1 MAVGAYVTV
10 PAPARQPHR
19 YGLFS
24 AATIVDT
31 TTPHEQMGVQWSP
44 LPCDRP
50 DYWPHDCP
58 TPPDATKTPT
68 TQPPTQHALP
78 ITIYGSFECRLVGY
92 SITEATARAREHL
105 TAGEQHAVE
114 YALWTGISNNTPT
127 LTGADTLDLG
137 TASCPAAL
145 LSLIYAHTDTHFV
158 GEPLI
163 HIPRAAVPWFG
174 DQLVRDNGRLT
185 TKLGTPVA
193 AGAGYSEA
201 NTGPTGEPAPD
212 GAFWVYAT
220 GPIVL
225 RRGPIHDVPTPA
237 HQGFNTR
244 TNDFTALSERR
255 YLAMWDCL
263 TVAALFTPRC
273 G

>member
-1 MAVGAYVTV
+1 GSRPTRFPHAPTGPHPLYPIPQEGTQMAVGAYVTV

-92 SITEATARAREHL
+92 SITEATAR
-105 TAGEQHAVE
+105 
-114 YALWTGISNNTPT
+114 
-127 LTGADTLDLG
+127 
-137 TASCPAAL
+137 
-145 LSLIYAHTDTHFV
+145 
-158 GEPLI
+158 
-163 HIPRAAVPWFG
+163 
-174 DQLVRDNGRLT
+174 
-185 TKLGTPVA
+185 
-193 AGAGYSEA
+193 
-201 NTGPTGEPAPD
+201 
-212 GAFWVYAT
+212 
-220 GPIVL
+220 
-225 RRGPIHDVPTPA
+225 
-237 HQGFNTR
+237 
-244 TNDFTALSERR
+244 
-255 YLAMWDCL
+255 
-263 TVAALFTPRC
+263 
-273 G
+273 